1 MRDAKV
7 EAIVAGGVVVEFKVL
22 DGGADYWSVPELE
35 LTGGGCS
42 LLPDAFVEVDL
53 STGQIT
59 AVRIYPACLSAGPG
73 GTRSSASAS
82 DSAAPVVVT
91 GFRRLGLDFGAG
103 VGLEVGVGGAP
114 AIPTSAPTPRPTS
127 ASTKA
132 GAAIAPTSRPT
143 SAPTPRPTSAST
155 RGGATFAPTFDDLFV
170 DGIGSRD
177 ESYRYCSDMHGIFS
191 RAECDRYIVQ
201 CDARVGAI
209 ADYAKKGREDQMFE
223 MDYLACLER
232 SLGTTT
238 RMGMMD
244 MKMDMGM
251 GGTDIASA
259 PPPPAKSPAVCA
271 WEIKPP
277 QVGGPCAPTH

>member
-1 MRDAKV
+1 
-7 EAIVAGGVVVEFKVL
+7 
-22 DGGADYWSVPELE
+22 
-35 LTGGGCS
+35 
-42 LLPDAFVEVDL
+42 
-53 STGQIT
+53 
-59 AVRIYPACLSAGPG
+59 
-73 GTRSSASAS
+73 
-82 DSAAPVVVT
+82 
-91 GFRRLGLDFGAG
+91 
-103 VGLEVGVGGAP
+103 
-114 AIPTSAPTPRPTS
+114 
-127 ASTKA
+127 
-132 GAAIAPTSRPT
+132 
-143 SAPTPRPTSAST
+143 
-155 RGGATFAPTFDDLFV
+155 V